1 MPKKTKKDK
10 LIAEYRRK
18 LSTLSPRSIR
28 QSEDIPSEYSQPQ
41 MMPDYQL
48 QDIHPNASNGVSIA
62 LSTDEFTEIKKD
74 LVRTLVLTLVIFI
87 CELALWKIVG

>member
-1 MPKKTKKDK
+1 
-10 LIAEYRRK
+10 
-18 LSTLSPRSIR
+18 
-28 QSEDIPSEYSQPQ
+28 

-48 QDIHPNASNGVSIA
+48 QDLRPGASNGVSIA